1 MVSMGH
7 SKCLGEGSNPSD
19 PVIRADPY
27 NTTEIVET
35 RRVPW
40 RLKHASA
47 CFFIDKILKF
57 CYNISVRRKEMT
69 KEEKEVFTKRLSEIV
84 NLIDKNGSTYT
95 FKVVN
100 ELFDGAIHIS
110 DEVLREKLILAHMKP
125 NLQYI
130 VVEYADGWDEKYYK
144 NIHYILSDT
153 SYSVEN
159 STLKSDSYEDTC
171 NIVSGLY
178 KYFD

>member
-1 MVSMGH
+1 
-7 SKCLGEGSNPSD
+7 
-19 PVIRADPY
+19 
-27 NTTEIVET
+27 
-35 RRVPW
+35 
-40 RLKHASA
+40 
-47 CFFIDKILKF
+47 
-57 CYNISVRRKEMT
+57 MT
-69 KEEKEVFTKRLSEIV
+69 KAEKEVFTERLSKIV
-84 NLIDKNGSTYT
+84 DLIDKNGNTYT

-100 ELFDGAIHIS
+100 ELLNGTNRLYIS

-159 STLKSDSYEDTC
+159 STLKADSYEDTC